1 MEENLVVAVD
11 LGSTYIKGIIG
22 SRTPDGEISIN
33 AVHTQISSGIEHGMI
48 VDISALRNVFFP
60 FMRELL
66 NKAGLAKVIVKK
78 FYVFYSYR
86 KMKSVTVDVERVF
99 EERVIDEEL
108 LDEMLKESYK
118 NPTSN
123 SYINIY
129 STPQAYVL
137 NKTKPVLSPIG
148 ESATSIKGRYTLV
161 VGNSLG
167 RDNMEKAFNVGNVNV
182 AENAY
187 SCDIPLDSIGE
198 VVLREQERKKGTLLI
213 DFGGETTTISFYS
226 HLSLRNFV
234 VFEFGGRNVTNKLM
248 EEFSILEADAEKLKI
263 KCGVKPRQGRIAVNG
278 GKSVLDLEKVSDCIN
293 REIESQL
300 SAISIFCQES
310 NFFLKIQ
317 TVVIVGGGAK
327 CVGIAEKLN
336 GVFGKQVVGGFPICL
351 NKDWSCV
358 DTKERLK
365 YLDYSKMLAVLK
377 NGDAPCVE
385 PIKEQKSKGGKSIFS
400 KMGEAI
406 DRTTDFFFSLENSK

>member
-129 STPQAYVL
+129 SVCIFICTYG
-137 NKTKPVLSPIG
+137 KW
-148 ESATSIKGRYTLV
+148 TSY
-161 VGNSLG
+161 N
-167 RDNMEKAFNVGNVNV
+167 
-182 AENAY
+182 
-187 SCDIPLDSIGE
+187 
-198 VVLREQERKKGTLLI
+198 
-213 DFGGETTTISFYS
+213 
-226 HLSLRNFV
+226 
-234 VFEFGGRNVTNKLM
+234 
-248 EEFSILEADAEKLKI
+248 
-263 KCGVKPRQGRIAVNG
+263 
-278 GKSVLDLEKVSDCIN
+278 
-293 REIESQL
+293 
-300 SAISIFCQES
+300 
-310 NFFLKIQ
+310 
-317 TVVIVGGGAK
+317 
-327 CVGIAEKLN
+327 
-336 GVFGKQVVGGFPICL
+336 
-351 NKDWSCV
+351 
-358 DTKERLK
+358 
-365 YLDYSKMLAVLK
+365 
-377 NGDAPCVE
+377 
-385 PIKEQKSKGGKSIFS
+385 
-400 KMGEAI
+400 
-406 DRTTDFFFSLENSK
+406 